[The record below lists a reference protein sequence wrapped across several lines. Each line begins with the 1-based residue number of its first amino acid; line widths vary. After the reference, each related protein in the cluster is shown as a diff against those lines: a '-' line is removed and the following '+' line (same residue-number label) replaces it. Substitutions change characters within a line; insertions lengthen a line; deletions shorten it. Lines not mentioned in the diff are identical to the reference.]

1 MMSFWRL
8 PVKRLGRKVN
18 MNTVYA
24 LWIRGLKAFIRNKT
38 GLIFSLIFP
47 FFFVYVFG
55 AIFKN
60 DFIEN
65 PIAYMLS
72 GVIITTV
79 FESSLNLASSTVDDM
94 VSGFMKEV
102 LVSPAKR
109 IAVAMGQLLSAATVA
124 TLQGI
129 LILIIGLFIGIKF
142 TTWTTPI
149 FILFAMIFVGLA
161 FSGVGLFLATI
172 VRSGQ
177 TFQIVKTAITMPL
190 TFVSGAYIPISMLPD
205 ALKYVA
211 YINPMTYATAFFRM
225 IVLEKTNLSTAEL
238 VKEGL
243 AIDINGFIVT
253 PIMSFAI
260 IVAIGLIF
268 LILSTNSFVKTDF
281 SRVSR
286 SSNDA
291 SALWG

>member
-1 MMSFWRL
+1 
-8 PVKRLGRKVN
+8 
-18 MNTVYA
+18 MNTVLA

-109 IAVAMGQLLSAATVA
+109 IAVAMGQILSAATVS

-129 LILIIGLFIGIKF
+129 LILVIGLFIGIKF
-142 TTWTTPI
+142 THWTTPLY
-149 FILFAMIFVGLA
+149 ILISMISIGIV
-161 FSGVGLFLATI
+161 FSGVGLFMATK
-172 VRSGQ
+172 VRNGQ
-177 TFQIVKTAITMPL
+177 TFQIVKTAVTMPL
-190 TFVSGAYIPISMLPD
+190 TFLSGAYIPLSMLPGT
-205 ALKYVA
+205 LRYVA

-225 IVLEKTNLSTAEL
+225 IVLEKTNLSAVEL

-253 PIMSFAI
+253 PVMSFALI
-260 IVAIGLIF
+260 LIIGLVF
-268 LILSTNSFVKTDF
+268 LLLSTISFVKTDF
-281 SRVSR
+281 SRLNR
-286 SSNDA
+286 SATDA
-291 SALWG
+291 NALWG

>member
-1 MMSFWRL
+1 
-8 PVKRLGRKVN
+8 
-18 MNTVYA
+18 MNTVLS
-24 LWIRGLKAFIRNKT
+24 LWMRGLKAFIRNKT

-60 DFIEN
+60 DFIQN

-109 IAVAMGQLLSAATVA
+109 IAVAMGQILSAATVS

-129 LILIIGLFIGIKF
+129 LILVIGLFIGIKF
-142 TTWTTPI
+142 THWTTPF
-149 FILFAMIFVGLA
+149 FILLSMISIGIV
-161 FSGVGLFLATI
+161 FSGVGLFMATK
-172 VRSGQ
+172 VRNGQ
-177 TFQIVKTAITMPL
+177 TFQIVKTAVTMPL
-190 TFVSGAYIPISMLPD
+190 TFLSGAYIPLSMLPGT
-205 ALKYVA
+205 LRYVS

-225 IVLEKTNLSTAEL
+225 IVLEKTNLSTADL

-253 PIMSFAI
+253 PVMSFAI
-260 IVAIGLIF
+260 ILIIGLVF
-268 LILSTNSFVKTDF
+268 LLLSTTSFVKTDF
-281 SRVSR
+281 SRLNR
-286 SSNDA
+286 SATDA
-291 SALWG
+291 NALWG

>member
-1 MMSFWRL
+1 
-8 PVKRLGRKVN
+8 
-18 MNTVYA
+18 MNTTFA
-24 LWIRGLKAFIRNKT
+24 LWKRGLKAFVRNKT
-38 GLIFSLIFP
+38 ALIFTLIFP

-65 PIAYMLS
+65 PVAYMLS

-109 IAVAMGQLLSAATVA
+109 IYVAMGQLLSAATVS
-124 TLQGI
+124 TIQGI

-142 TTWTTPI
+142 TKWTTPF
-149 FILFAMIFVGLA
+149 FILIAMISVGLV
-161 FSGVGLFLATI
+161 FSGVGLFLATK

-190 TFVSGAYIPISMLPD
+190 TFISGAYIPLSLLPTS
-205 ALKYVA
+205 LKYVA
-211 YINPMTYATAFFRM
+211 YLNPMTYATAFFRM
-225 IVLEKTNLSTAEL
+225 IVLEKQGLSAAEL

-253 PIMSFAI
+253 PMMSLVI
-260 IVAIGLIF
+260 ILGIGLVF
-268 LILSTNSFVKTDF
+268 LILSTHSFVKTDF
-281 SRVSR
+281 SRVNR
-286 SSNDA
+286 SASDA
-291 SALWG
+291 SDLWG

>member
-1 MMSFWRL
+1 
-8 PVKRLGRKVN
+8 
-18 MNTVYA
+18 MNTVLA
-24 LWIRGLKAFIRNKT
+24 LWMRGLKAFIRNKT

-109 IAVAMGQLLSAATVA
+109 IAVAMGQILSAATVS

-129 LILIIGLFIGIKF
+129 LILVIGLFIGIKF
-142 TTWTTPI
+142 THWATP
-149 FILFAMIFVGLA
+149 FYILLSMISIGIV
-161 FSGVGLFLATI
+161 FSGVGLFMATK
-172 VRSGQ
+172 VRNGQ
-177 TFQIVKTAITMPL
+177 TFQIVKTAVTMPL
-190 TFVSGAYIPISMLPD
+190 TFLSGAYIPLSMLPGT
-205 ALKYVA
+205 LRYVS

-253 PIMSFAI
+253 PVMSFAI
-260 IVAIGLIF
+260 ILIIGLVF
-268 LILSTNSFVKTDF
+268 LLLSTTSFVKTDF
-281 SRVSR
+281 SRLNR
-286 SSNDA
+286 SATDA
-291 SALWG
+291 NALWG

>member
-1 MMSFWRL
+1 
-8 PVKRLGRKVN
+8 
-18 MNTVYA
+18 MNTVFA
-24 LWIRGLKAFIRNKT
+24 LWKRGLKAFIRNKT

-55 AIFKN
+55 AIFKS

-72 GVIITTV
+72 GVIISTV

-109 IAVAMGQLLSAATVA
+109 IAVAMGQLLSAATVS

-129 LILIIGLFIGIKF
+129 LILVIGLFIGIKF
-142 TTWTTPI
+142 TSWTTPLY
-149 FILFAMIFVGLA
+149 ILLAMITVGLV
-161 FSGVGLFLATI
+161 FSGVGLFLATK
-172 VRSGQ
+172 VRNGQ
-177 TFQIVKTAITMPL
+177 TFQIVKTAVTMPL
-190 TFVSGAYIPISMLPD
+190 TFLSGAYIPLAMLPNS
-205 ALKYVA
+205 LKLIA

-225 IVLEKTNLSTAEL
+225 IVLEKTDLSTTEL

-253 PIMSFAI
+253 PTMSFAI
-260 IVAIGLIF
+260 IIAIGLVF

-281 SRVSR
+281 SRVNR

-291 SALWG
+291 NALWG

>member
-1 MMSFWRL
+1 
-8 PVKRLGRKVN
+8 
-18 MNTVYA
+18 MNTVFA
-24 LWIRGLKAFIRNKT
+24 LWKRGLKAFIRNRT
-38 GLIFSLIFP
+38 GLIFSLVFP

-60 DFIEN
+60 NSIEN

-79 FESSLNLASSTVDDM
+79 FEGSLNLASSTVDDM

-109 IAVAMGQLLSAATVA
+109 ITVALGQLLSAATVS
-124 TLQGI
+124 TIQGVMI
-129 LILIIGLFIGIKF
+129 LILGLFIGIKF
-142 TTWTTPI
+142 TTWVTP
-149 FILFAMIFVGLA
+149 LWVLLAMISVGIV
-161 FSGVGLFLATI
+161 FSGVGLYLATI
-172 VRSGQ
+172 VRNGQ
-177 TFQIVKTAITMPL
+177 TFQIVKTAVTMPL
-190 TFVSGAYIPISMLPD
+190 TFISGAYIPLSMLPNT
-205 ALKYVA
+205 LRYVA

-225 IVLEKTNLSTAEL
+225 VVLEKTNLSSKEL
-238 VKEGL
+238 VKQGL
-243 AIDINGFIVT
+243 AIEIRGFIVT

-260 IVAIGLIF
+260 IMAIGIVF

-281 SRVSR
+281 SRLNR
-286 SSNDA
+286 SSSDA

>member
-1 MMSFWRL
+1 
-8 PVKRLGRKVN
+8 
-18 MNTVYA
+18 MNTVFA
-24 LWIRGLKAFIRNKT
+24 LWKRGLKAFIRNRT

-60 DFIEN
+60 EFIAN

-124 TLQGI
+124 TVQGI

-149 FILFAMIFVGLA
+149 YILFAMIFVGLA
-161 FSGVGLFLATI
+161 FSGVGLFLASI

-177 TFQIVKTAITMPL
+177 TFQIVKTAVTMPL
-190 TFVSGAYIPISMLPD
+190 TFVSGAYIPISMLPNT
-205 ALKYVA
+205 LKYVA
-211 YINPMTYATAFFRM
+211 YLNPMTYATAFFRM

-243 AIDINGFIVT
+243 AIDINGFVVT

-260 IVAIGLIF
+260 IVTIGFIF

-281 SRVSR
+281 SRVNR
-286 SSNDA
+286 SSSDA

>member
-1 MMSFWRL
+1 
-8 PVKRLGRKVN
+8 
-18 MNTVYA
+18 MNTVFA
-24 LWIRGLKAFIRNKT
+24 LWKRGLKAFIRNRT
-38 GLIFSLIFP
+38 GLVFSLIFP

-60 DFIEN
+60 DFIDN

-79 FESSLNLASSTVDDM
+79 FESSLNLASATVDDM

-102 LVSPAKR
+102 LVSPARR

-124 TLQGI
+124 TVQGI
-129 LILIIGLFIGIKF
+129 LILIIGLFVGIKF

-149 FILFAMIFVGLA
+149 YILFAMICVGIA

-190 TFVSGAYIPISMLPD
+190 TFVSGAYIPISMLPN

-253 PIMSFAI
+253 PFMSLAI
-260 IVAIGLIF
+260 IVAIGILF

-281 SRVSR
+281 SRVNR

>member
-1 MMSFWRL
+1 
-8 PVKRLGRKVN
+8 
-18 MNTVYA
+18 MNTVFA
-24 LWIRGLKAFIRNKT
+24 LWKRGLKAFVRNRT

-79 FESSLNLASSTVDDM
+79 FESSLNLASTTVDDM

-109 IAVAMGQLLSAATVA
+109 IAVAAGQLLSAATVS

-129 LILIIGLFIGIKF
+129 LILVIGLFIGIKF
-142 TTWTTPI
+142 TAWTTPL
-149 FILFAMIFVGLA
+149 FILCAMVSVGLV
-161 FSGVGLFLATI
+161 FSGVGLFLATK
-172 VRSGQ
+172 VRNGQ
-177 TFQIVKTAITMPL
+177 TIQIVKTAVSMPL
-190 TFVSGAYIPISMLPD
+190 TYISGAYIPLELLP
-205 ALKYVA
+205 ASLRFIA
-211 YINPMTYATAFFRM
+211 YANPMTYATAFFRM

-238 VKEGL
+238 VREGL

-253 PIMSFAI
+253 PFLSFAI
-260 IVAIGLIF
+260 IVGIGLVF
-268 LILSTNSFVKTDF
+268 LILSTHSFVKTDF
-281 SRVSR
+281 SRLNR

>member
-1 MMSFWRL
+1 
-8 PVKRLGRKVN
+8 
-18 MNTVYA
+18 MNTIFA
-24 LWIRGLKAFIRNKT
+24 LWKRGLKAFIRNRI
-38 GLIFSLIFP
+38 GLVFSLLFP

-72 GVIITTV
+72 GVIIATV

-109 IAVAMGQLLSAATVA
+109 ISVAIGQLLSAATVA
-124 TLQGI
+124 TIQGVLI
-129 LILIIGLFIGIKF
+129 LILGLFAGIKF
-142 TTWTTPI
+142 TSLVTPV
-149 FILFAMIFVGLA
+149 FVLCAMITVGLV
-161 FSGVGLFLATI
+161 FSGVGLYLATI

-177 TFQIVKTAITMPL
+177 TFQIIKTAVTLPL
-190 TFVSGAYIPISMLPD
+190 TFLSGAYIPIDMLPNS
-205 ALKYVA
+205 LKYVA
-211 YINPMTYATAFFRM
+211 YLNPMTYTTAFFRM
-225 IVLEKTNLSTAEL
+225 IVLEKTNLSTVEL

-253 PIMSFAI
+253 PIISFI
-260 IVAIGLIF
+260 IILTVGIIF
-268 LILSTNSFVKTDF
+268 LILSTYSFVKTDF
-281 SRVSR
+281 SRVNR

-291 SALWG
+291 NDIWG

>member
-1 MMSFWRL
+1 
-8 PVKRLGRKVN
+8 
-18 MNTVYA
+18 MNTVFA
-24 LWIRGLKAFIRNKT
+24 LWKRGLKAFIRNKT

-47 FFFVYVFG
+47 LFFVYVFG

-60 DFIEN
+60 DLIEN

-109 IAVAMGQLLSAATVA
+109 VTVAIGQLLSAATVS

-129 LILIIGLFIGIKF
+129 MILILGFFIGIKF
-142 TTWTTPI
+142 TSWITP
-149 FILFAMIFVGLA
+149 LWVLLAMICVGLV
-161 FSGVGLFLATI
+161 FSGVGLYLATL

-190 TFVSGAYIPISMLPD
+190 TFISGAYIPLEMLPNS
-205 ALKYVA
+205 LRYVA
-211 YINPMTYATAFFRM
+211 YFNPMTYATAFFRM
-225 IVLEKTNLSTAEL
+225 IVLEKTNLSPAEL

-253 PIMSFAI
+253 PIMSFTI
-260 IVAIGLIF
+260 IIIIGFLF

-281 SRVSR
+281 SRVNR
-286 SSNDA
+286 SASDA

>member
-1 MMSFWRL
+1 
-8 PVKRLGRKVN
+8 
-18 MNTVYA
+18 MNTVFA
-24 LWIRGLKAFIRNKT
+24 LWKRGLKAFIRNRT

-55 AIFKN
+55 AVFKN

-124 TLQGI
+124 TVEGI
-129 LILIIGLFIGIKF
+129 MILFIGLFIGIKF

-149 FILFAMIFVGLA
+149 FILIAMISVGLV
-161 FSGVGLFLATI
+161 FSGVGLFMATI

-177 TFQIVKTAITMPL
+177 TFQIVKTAVTMPL
-190 TFVSGAYIPISMLPD
+190 TFISGAYIPLEMLPGS
-205 ALKYVA
+205 LRYVA

-225 IVLEKTNLSTAEL
+225 IVLEKTNLSAAEL

-243 AIDINGFIVT
+243 AININGFIVT
-253 PIMSFAI
+253 PFMSLI
-260 IVAIGLIF
+260 IILVIGFIF

-281 SRVSR
+281 SRVNR

-291 SALWG
+291 NALWG